1 MCLYFACVSAVT
13 RESNGDSSPVPFFFS
28 CRFML
33 AVIGFFMFMH
43 LYAQRI
49 GMSVAVVCMVNQ
61 TALDELESLQAVNV
75 TKFAQRQRNATEW
88 SANLTVH
95 SSAQSQCS
103 LDDGTVVHKVVDICC
118 FFGGGVF

>member
-1 MCLYFACVSAVT
+1 MCLYFARVSAVT
-13 RESNGDSSPVPFFFS
+13 RETNGDSSPMPFFFS

-61 TALDELESLQAVNV
+61 TALDELESLHTVNV
-75 TKFAQRQRNATEW
+75 TKFAQHQRNATEW
-88 SANLTVH
+88 SA
-95 SSAQSQCS
+95 QSRCS
-103 LDDGTVVHKVVDICC
+103 LDDGTVVHKVGDILL
-118 FFGGGVF
+118 FWGEVF